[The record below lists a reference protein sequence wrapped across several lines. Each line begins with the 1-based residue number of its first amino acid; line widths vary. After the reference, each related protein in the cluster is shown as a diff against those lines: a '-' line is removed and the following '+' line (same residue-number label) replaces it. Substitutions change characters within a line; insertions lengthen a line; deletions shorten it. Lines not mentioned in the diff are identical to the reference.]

1 MTADE
6 KEAFLVEIFENIHA
20 LKQQSRELNQSL
32 DERKEEYYDK
42 YEEVQEKKETYN
54 KNLKV
59 ICGIDRRSK
68 RYRIMMKPLEIK
80 TMMEDRKAKAN
91 ETKVSRNE
99 EDVRLYLN
107 TSRTLEEDLEIAIAE
122 AEELEVIIDAENRDY
137 QESLEALKEIKNDI
151 AYLRSEI
158 RSREKM
164 VAILERRRKKIDS
177 TKVTNEAP
185 QIKGVKGFRLI
196 K

>member
-1 MTADE
+1 MTTDE
-6 KEAFLVEIFENIHA
+6 KEALLVEVFNNIHA
-20 LKQQSRELNQSL
+20 LKLQVRELNQSL
-32 DERKEEYYDK
+32 DARKEEYYDK

-80 TMMEDRKAKAN
+80 TMLEDRKAKAN

-99 EDVRLYLN
+99 EDVKLYLD
-107 TSRTLEEDLEIAIAE
+107 TSRTLEEDLEIATAE
-122 AEELEVIIDAENRDY
+122 AEELEMIIDAENRDY
-137 QESLEALKEIKNDI
+137 QESLEALNEIKNDI

-164 VAILERRRKKIDS
+164 IGMLDRRRKKIENA
-177 TKVTNEAP
+177 KVTNEAP
-185 QIKGVKGFRLI
+185 QIKGVKGFRLV